1 MALPQGLICF
11 WHGINSKTLSVSYP
25 RIIFI
30 WNILIYIRS
39 STRRKWDFADPFDK
53 LWLIL
58 LPPEYNFVN
67 DITKLAHTKVV
78 ILIIAER
85 SGLLLWAPNGKIMAI
100 TRAHV
105 RDTTNQ
111 VDVNWKSSIIME
123 FVSQRNWLFCGYKLY
138 IDFFLFFWA
147 YVDVSIRMYMV

>member
-1 MALPQGLICF
+1 MEYFNL
-11 WHGINSKTLSVSYP
+11 Y
-25 RIIFI
+25 
-30 WNILIYIRS
+30 S
-39 STRRKWDFADPFDK
+39 STSRKWDFADPFDK

-138 IDFFLFFWA
+138 IDFFLFFLSLRRRK
-147 YVDVSIRMYMV
+147 YTDVYGITYHEKIVDECKVWFRQTYRVIKY